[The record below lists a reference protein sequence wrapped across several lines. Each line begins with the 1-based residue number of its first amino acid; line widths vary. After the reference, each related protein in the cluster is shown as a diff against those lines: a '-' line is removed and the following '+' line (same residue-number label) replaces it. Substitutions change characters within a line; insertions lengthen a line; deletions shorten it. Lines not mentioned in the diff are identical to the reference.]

1 MWWLLLHLDAL
12 GIRCYVH
19 TVTQITGPR
28 SWYAPRPHG
37 DVISSS
43 SQHNTAR
50 DWQQLISIIHMQSRC
65 TCPGHMTCL
74 IFGDNCL
81 APPNISNISSGRRA
95 ILQECWWW
103 LAHDRI
109 SDVSNRSPL
118 LTIGRSS
125 LRTTSVCYLQS
136 ITVVFYVKY
145 RQMLDTIYIMY
156 HDVIGMLLFTT
167 FMSSLRL
174 ASSLILLA
182 SSLRHDECYIS
193 FYESTHQS

>member
-1 MWWLLLHLDAL
+1 MLRKLSSFVFCFRLTPSVIPGPRYIDAEMWWLLLHLDAL

-43 SQHNTAR
+43 SQHSTAAR

-118 LTIGRSS
+118 
-125 LRTTSVCYLQS
+125 YW
-136 ITVVFYVKY
+136 
-145 RQMLDTIYIMY
+145 
-156 HDVIGMLLFTT
+156 
-167 FMSSLRL
+167 RL
-174 ASSLILLA
+174 ADLRYVLLVFVIYSQLLLSSMLNTD
-182 SSLRHDECYIS
+182 RC
-193 FYESTHQS
+193 